1 MDLFF
6 FFGAVVIG
14 LIIGSFLSMLIPRL
28 HYGEGGIF
36 FGRSHCGTCRTVLKV
51 TDLIPLLSFVALRG
65 RCRYCKERFS
75 FWYPAIELT
84 SAAVF
89 AALTFYASGWGE
101 WALLAGLFTVL
112 LFIAFYDLR
121 FKEIHDGVMIPGIVF
136 AFIVSCFIGD
146 PIHSLIGGGVGFAF
160 FGLQW
165 LASRG
170 KWIGSGDMRI
180 GAFMGLMLGWH
191 LTLLAIIISY
201 IFGSAI
207 SLFLMSIGKADR
219 KTALPLG
226 PFLVVGTM
234 VAFFYGEQLL
244 TWYLS
249 I

>member
-6 FFGAVVIG
+6 FFGAAIIG

-36 FGRSHCGTCRTVLKV
+36 FGRSQCGICKTVLKV
-51 TDLIPLLSFVALRG
+51 TDLIPVLSFVMLRG
-65 RCRYCKERFS
+65 RCRHCQKRFS

-84 SAAVF
+84 SAALF
-89 AALTFYASGWGE
+89 GLLTFYAGSWSI
-101 WALLAGLFTVL
+101 WAWQAGLFTVL

-121 FKEIHDGVMIPGIVF
+121 FKEIHDGVMLPGIIF
-136 AFIVSCFIGD
+136 AFIASCFIGN
-146 PIHSLIGGGVGFAF
+146 PIDALIGGGIGFAF

-191 LTLLAIIISY
+191 LTLLAIVISY
-201 IFGSAI
+201 IFGSLI
-207 SLFLMSIGKADR
+207 SLFLMAIGKADR

-234 VAFFYGEQLL
+234 IAFFYGEQLL
-244 TWYLS
+244 TWYLT